1 MAFILFSTYLIFALS
16 VLFSAV
22 FSGTEIAFLTA
33 NRLRLELDK
42 KRNPLLARII
52 SVYTDRP
59 ALFIASILV
68 GNNVAMVLYGM
79 VVANLLNPVLASL
92 KEDPWL
98 LLITQTILSTIFLLI
113 VAEFLPKAI
122 CRMHANT
129 FLKIFALPIFF
140 FYILFYPLSKGMTLL
155 SGHLVRIFTRR
166 NLVTTTEPT
175 LFGRND
181 LNVLIEEAAQQQKD
195 DDEDDEHNGSRN
207 ALRIMQNALDFS
219 EAQVRDC
226 YVPRP
231 DIVAI
236 DVNDSVEELRTLF
249 IASNYSRIPVYENSI
264 DNIIGYVNAKMLFLH
279 PESIRKNLLALP
291 FIPETMSAKTLL
303 SNFIH
308 TSKSMAIVVDEFGGT
323 AGLVTIEDLVEEIF
337 GEINDEHDHTTVIM
351 REVEEGVYQ
360 LSGRAEVEEV
370 NERFDLN
377 IPESDDYDTVAGYI
391 LSHQASLPQ
400 AGEAC
405 TIDDNEIRILK
416 VEGSRIVLVELRK
429 K

>member
-1 MAFILFSTYLIFALS
+1 M
-16 VLFSAV
+16 LFSAI

-42 KRNPLLARII
+42 KRNPLLGRVLSI
-52 SVYTDRP
+52 YTDRP

-68 GNNVAMVLYGM
+68 GNNVAMVLYGI
-79 VVANLLNPVLASL
+79 VVANLL
-92 KEDPWL
+92 DPFLTSFKDSPWIL
-98 LLITQTILSTIFLLI
+98 LLVQTIVSTFFLLL

-129 FLKIFALPIFF
+129 FLKIFAFPIFF

-155 SGHLVRIFTRR
+155 SGHIVRIFSRR
-166 NLVTTTEPT
+166 NLVTTAEPT

-181 LNVLIEEAAQQQKD
+181 LNVLIEEAAQQHK
-195 DDEDDEHNGSRN
+195 DEDDGEEHNGSRN
-207 ALRIMQNALDFS
+207 ALKIMQNALDFS

-236 DVNDSVEELRTLF
+236 EVNDSVEELKNLF
-249 IASNYSRIPVYENSI
+249 VVSNFSRIPVYENSI
-264 DNIIGYVNAKMLFLH
+264 DNIIGYVNAKMLFHH
-279 PESIRKNLLALP
+279 PESIRKSLLTLP
-291 FIPETMSAKTLL
+291 FIPETMSAKVLL

-308 TSKSMAIVVDEFGGT
+308 SSSSMAIVLDEFGGT

-337 GEINDEHDHTTVIM
+337 GEINDEHDQSSVVM
-351 REVEEGVYQ
+351 REVEKGLYQ
-360 LSGRAEVEEV
+360 FSGRAEVEEI

-377 IPESDDYDTVAGYI
+377 IPESDAYDTLAGYI
-391 LSHQASLPQ
+391 LSHQASIPQ
-400 AGEAC
+400 AGETC
-405 TIDDNEIRILK
+405 TIDDNEIKILK
-416 VEGSRIVLVELRK
+416 VEGSRILLVELRK

>member
-1 MAFILFSTYLIFALS
+1 
-16 VLFSAV
+16 VLFSAI

-42 KRNPLLARII
+42 KRNPLLGRVLSI
-52 SVYTDRP
+52 YTDRP

-68 GNNVAMVLYGM
+68 GNNVAMVLYGI
-79 VVANLLNPVLASL
+79 VVANLL
-92 KEDPWL
+92 DPFLTSFKDSPWIL
-98 LLITQTILSTIFLLI
+98 LLVQTIVSTFFLLL

-129 FLKIFALPIFF
+129 FLKIFAFPIFF

-155 SGHLVRIFTRR
+155 SGHIVRIFSRR
-166 NLVTTTEPT
+166 NLVTTAEPT

-181 LNVLIEEAAQQQKD
+181 LNVLIEEAAQQHK
-195 DDEDDEHNGSRN
+195 DEDDGEEHNGSRN
-207 ALRIMQNALDFS
+207 ALKIMQNALDFS

-236 DVNDSVEELRTLF
+236 EVNDSVEELKNLF
-249 IASNYSRIPVYENSI
+249 VVSNFSRIPVYENSI
-264 DNIIGYVNAKMLFLH
+264 DNIIGYVNAKMLFHH
-279 PESIRKNLLALP
+279 PESIRKSLLTLP
-291 FIPETMSAKTLL
+291 FIPETMSAKVLL

-308 TSKSMAIVVDEFGGT
+308 SSSSMAIVLDEFGGT

-337 GEINDEHDHTTVIM
+337 GEINDEHDQSSVVM
-351 REVEEGVYQ
+351 REVEKGLYQ
-360 LSGRAEVEEV
+360 FSGRAEVEEI

-377 IPESDDYDTVAGYI
+377 IPESDAYDTLAGYI
-391 LSHQASLPQ
+391 LSHQASIPQ
-400 AGEAC
+400 AGETC
-405 TIDDNEIRILK
+405 TIDDNEIKILK
-416 VEGSRIVLVELRK
+416 VEGSRILLVELRK

>member
-1 MAFILFSTYLIFALS
+1 M
-16 VLFSAV
+16 LFSAV

-42 KRNPLLARII
+42 KRNPLLARVI
-52 SVYTDRP
+52 SIYTDRP

-68 GNNVAMVLYGM
+68 GNNVAMVLYGI
-79 VVANLLNPVLASL
+79 VVAKLLAPLFLPLRENP
-92 KEDPWL
+92 WIFL
-98 LLITQTILSTIFLLI
+98 LLQTILSTFFLLL

-129 FLKIFALPIFF
+129 FLKVFAFPIFF
-140 FYILFYPLSKGMTLL
+140 FYVLFYPISKGMTLL

-166 NLVTTTEPT
+166 NLVTSVEPT

-181 LNVLIEEAAQQQKD
+181 LNVLIEEAAQQHK
-195 DDEDDEHNGSRN
+195 DEDLDEEHNGSRN

-231 DIVAI
+231 DIVAV
-236 DVNDSVEELRTLF
+236 DVNDSLEELRSLF
-249 IASNYSRIPVYENSI
+249 ISSNYSRIPVYENSI
-264 DNIIGYVNAKMLFLH
+264 DNIIGYVNAKMLFHH
-279 PESIRKNLLALP
+279 PESIRKSLISLP

-308 TSKSMAIVVDEFGGT
+308 SSTSMAIVVDEFGGT

-337 GEINDEHDHTTVIM
+337 GEINDEHDHSTIVM

-360 LSGRAEVEEV
+360 LSGRAEVDEV
-370 NERFDLN
+370 NERFELN

-391 LSHQASLPQ
+391 LCHQASLPQ

-405 TIDDNEIRILK
+405 IIDDNEIRILK

-429 K
+429 L

>member
-1 MAFILFSTYLIFALS
+1 
-16 VLFSAV
+16 
-22 FSGTEIAFLTA
+22 
-33 NRLRLELDK
+33 
-42 KRNPLLARII
+42 
-52 SVYTDRP
+52 
-59 ALFIASILV
+59 
-68 GNNVAMVLYGM
+68 MVLYGI
-79 VVANLLNPVLASL
+79 VVAKLLAPLFLPLRENP
-92 KEDPWL
+92 WIFL
-98 LLITQTILSTIFLLI
+98 LLQTILSTFFLLL

-140 FYILFYPLSKGMTLL
+140 FYVLFYPISKGMTLL

-166 NLVTTTEPT
+166 NLVTSVEPT

-181 LNVLIEEAAQQQKD
+181 LNVLIEEAAQQHK
-195 DDEDDEHNGSRN
+195 DEDLDEEHNGSRN

-231 DIVAI
+231 DIVAV
-236 DVNDSVEELRTLF
+236 DVNDSLEELRSLF
-249 IASNYSRIPVYENSI
+249 ISSNYSRIPVYENSI
-264 DNIIGYVNAKMLFLH
+264 DNIIGYVNAKMLFHH
-279 PESIRKNLLALP
+279 PESIRKSLISLP

-308 TSKSMAIVVDEFGGT
+308 SSTSMAIVVDEFGGT

-337 GEINDEHDHTTVIM
+337 GEINDEHDHSTIVM

-360 LSGRAEVEEV
+360 LSGRAEVDEV
-370 NERFDLN
+370 NERFELN

-391 LSHQASLPQ
+391 LCHQASLPQ

-405 TIDDNEIRILK
+405 IIDDNEIRILK

-429 K
+429 L

>member
-1 MAFILFSTYLIFALS
+1 M
-16 VLFSAV
+16 LFSAV

-52 SVYTDRP
+52 SIYTDRP

-68 GNNVAMVLYGM
+68 GNNVAMVLYGI
-79 VVANLLNPVLASL
+79 VVAKLLAPLFLPLRENP
-92 KEDPWL
+92 WIFL
-98 LLITQTILSTIFLLI
+98 LLQTILSTFFLLL

-140 FYILFYPLSKGMTLL
+140 FYVLFYPISKGMTLL

-166 NLVTTTEPT
+166 NLVTSVEPT

-181 LNVLIEEAAQQQKD
+181 LNVLIEEAAQQHK
-195 DDEDDEHNGSRN
+195 DEDLDEEHNGSRN

-231 DIVAI
+231 DIVAV
-236 DVNDSVEELRTLF
+236 DVNDSLEELRSLF
-249 IASNYSRIPVYENSI
+249 ISSNYSRIPVYENSI
-264 DNIIGYVNAKMLFLH
+264 DNIIGYVNAKMLFHH
-279 PESIRKNLLALP
+279 PESIRKSLISLP

-308 TSKSMAIVVDEFGGT
+308 SSTSMAIVVDEFGGT

-337 GEINDEHDHTTVIM
+337 GEINDEHDHSTIVM

-360 LSGRAEVEEV
+360 LSGRAEVDEV
-370 NERFDLN
+370 NERFELN

-391 LSHQASLPQ
+391 LCHQASLPQ

-405 TIDDNEIRILK
+405 IIDDNEIRILK

-429 K
+429 L

>member
-1 MAFILFSTYLIFALS
+1 M
-16 VLFSAV
+16 LFSAI

-42 KRNPLLARII
+42 KRNPLLGRVLSI
-52 SVYTDRP
+52 YTDRP

-68 GNNVAMVLYGM
+68 GNNVAMVLYGI
-79 VVANLLNPVLASL
+79 VVANLL
-92 KEDPWL
+92 DPFLTSFKDSPWIL
-98 LLITQTILSTIFLLI
+98 LLLQTIVSTFFLLL

-129 FLKIFALPIFF
+129 FLKIFAFPIFF

-155 SGHLVRIFTRR
+155 SGHIVRIFSRR
-166 NLVTTTEPT
+166 NLVTTAEPT

-181 LNVLIEEAAQQQKD
+181 LNVLIEEAAQQHK
-195 DDEDDEHNGSRN
+195 DEDDGEEHNGSRN
-207 ALRIMQNALDFS
+207 ALKIMQNALDFS

-236 DVNDSVEELRTLF
+236 EVNDSVEELKNLF
-249 IASNYSRIPVYENSI
+249 VVSNFSRIPVYENSI
-264 DNIIGYVNAKMLFLH
+264 DNIIGYVNAKMLFHH
-279 PESIRKNLLALP
+279 PESIRKSLLTLP
-291 FIPETMSAKTLL
+291 FIPETMSAKVLL

-308 TSKSMAIVVDEFGGT
+308 SSSSMAIVLDEFGGT

-337 GEINDEHDHTTVIM
+337 GEINDEHDQSSVVM
-351 REVEEGVYQ
+351 REVEKGLYQ
-360 LSGRAEVEEV
+360 FSGRAEVEEI

-377 IPESDDYDTVAGYI
+377 IPESDAYDTLAGYI
-391 LSHQASLPQ
+391 LSHQASIPQ
-400 AGEAC
+400 AGETC
-405 TIDDNEIRILK
+405 TIDDNEIKILK
-416 VEGSRIVLVELRK
+416 VEGSRILLVELRK